1 MTEAVRQRLGS
12 QICRQHLSPEGIL
25 DYIGLGESVDQTI
38 RSAIMQTESGEFEF
52 TPLDPSTALELVD
65 SIANTI
71 TQVSGLHAVPLI
83 LCSSSLVRAYMSQF
97 ISIQFP
103 APIPVLSI
111 EEVPATVPLNEIARV
126 ELGQS

>member
-1 MTEAVRQRLGS
+1 
-12 QICRQHLSPEGIL
+12 
-25 DYIGLGESVDQTI
+25 
-38 RSAIMQTESGEFEF
+38 MQTESGEFEF

-71 TQVSGLHAVPLI
+71 TQVSGLHAAPLI

-103 APIPVLSI
+103 TPIPVLSI
-111 EEVPATVPLNEIARV
+111 EEVPATIPLNEIGRV
-126 ELGQS
+126 ELGQP